1 MVRCQNELEMLF
13 FINFLAEYGPLS
25 PVVQPLW
32 HTLVAALVTLH
43 SDPLICCNCHDNE
56 SDWKQKLPRGA
67 RPNGCGQV
75 AYVEQL
81 SNYVVRPNLIFFGHE
96 SGTVLQQASPW
107 SQGVLKW
114 SGSKPQGSCKSSPP
128 QVFGQL
134 NKQFIGK
141 IRRSWPWW
149 VTHQINNMSSWC

>member
-1 MVRCQNELEMLF
+1 MNWKCCF
-13 FINFLAEYGPLS
+13 CINFLAEYGPLS

-75 AYVEQL
+75 YVEQL
-81 SNYVVRPNLIFFGHE
+81 RCAAQLDVFLAWIWNCSAA
-96 SGTVLQQASPW
+96 ASPW

-141 IRRSWPWW
+141 IRRLRPWW

>member
-13 FINFLAEYGPLS
+13 FINFLAESGPLS

-32 HTLVAALVTLH
+32 YTLVAALVTLH

-56 SDWKQKLPRGA
+56 SDWKQKLPRVLA
-67 RPNGCGQV
+67 KWLRPSICGTTT
-75 AYVEQL
+75 L
-81 SNYVVRPNLIFFGHE
+81 CSPTWCFFGHE

-141 IRRSWPWW
+141 IRRLRPWW